1 MENTYYISSYC
12 RIKNNQVIVNDQ
24 IILNNKDSVS
34 LSVFFKQIYTF
45 LNTDYPK
52 FYKMDLLCKGAFL
65 AAELITREH
74 PIQQENAALIF
85 SNYSSSYVSDKKHA
99 DGIFDPENPVAS
111 PAVFVYTLPNILMGE
126 LSIRHQLHSENIF
139 YIFDRF
145 NAEFLAFHNQQ
156 FLNRGKADKI
166 LSGWTEVR
174 EDSCDIFMYLIEKE
188 GKYPHTQE
196 TIEKLYTQNII

>member
-12 RIKNNQVIVNDQ
+12 RIKNNQVVVNDQ
-24 IILNNKDSVS
+24 VILNDEDSDS
-34 LSVFFKQIYTF
+34 PSVFFKKIYTF

-52 FYKMDLLCKGAFL
+52 FYKMDLLCKGGFL
-65 AAELITREH
+65 AAELITKEH
-74 PIQQENAALIF
+74 SIQQENVALIF
-85 SNYSSSYVSDKKHA
+85 SNQSSSYVSDKKHA
-99 DGIFDPENPVAS
+99 DGIFDQENPVAS

-145 NAEFLAFHNQQ
+145 NPEFLTFHNQQ
-156 FLNRGKADKI
+156 FLNQGKADKI
-166 LSGWTEVR
+166 LSGWIEVK
-174 EDSCDIFMYLIEKE
+174 EDDCDIFLYLVEKE

-196 TIEKLYTQNII
+196 VIEKLYTQII